1 MDSWFQSVLAAAQ
14 SMSLLEV
21 VAVIFAMAYL
31 LLAVRENILC
41 WLFAFLSTA
50 IYTVL
55 FWDVSLLMESA
66 LNVYY
71 MVMAVYGWYQWT
83 HGGTSDGN
91 EPHVLEVRSMSAQ
104 QHILVITGIA
114 ILCVVS
120 GKLLSEHSS
129 AAWPYVDSFT
139 TWASVITTYL
149 VTRKYLQ
156 NWLYWIVI
164 DAVSIPLYIDR
175 GLNLTALLFVAYVVI
190 AVVGYFKWRD
200 HWRSSEQVV
209 AA

>member
-1 MDSWFQSVLAAAQ
+1 MNAWLQSLLASAS
-14 SMSLLEV
+14 SMSSWEAIAV
-21 VAVIFAMAYL
+21 VFAIAYL

-41 WLFAFLSTA
+41 WLFAFISTA

-71 MVMAVYGWYQWT
+71 MAMAIYGWYQWT
-83 HGGTSDGN
+83 HGGHNGN
-91 EPHVLEVRSMSAQ
+91 DEPQAMAVQSMSGK
-104 QHILVITGIA
+104 QHLLVVGATAILVA
-114 ILCVVS
+114 VS
-120 GKLLSEHSS
+120 GYLLSEHSS
-129 AAWPYVDSFT
+129 AAWPYIDSFT

-149 VTRKYLQ
+149 VTQKYLQ

-175 GLNLTALLFVAYVVI
+175 GLSLTALLFAAYIVI
-190 AVVGYFKWRD
+190 AVIGYRSWRK
-200 HWRSSEQVV
+200 HLHNNGQVV

>member
-1 MDSWFQSVLAAAQ
+1 MSAWLQSLITGAQ
-14 SMSLLEV
+14 SMSPWEA
-21 VAVIFAMAYL
+21 VAVIFAIAYL
-31 LLAVRENILC
+31 FLAVREKILC
-41 WLFAFLSTA
+41 WLFAFMSTA

-71 MVMAVYGWYQWT
+71 MAMAVYGWYQWT
-83 HGGTSDGN
+83 GAGHNDNN
-91 EPHVLEVRSMSAQ
+91 EPHALGVQSMSGL
-104 QHILVITGIA
+104 QHVQVITTTAILVVI
-114 ILCVVS
+114 S
-120 GKLLSEHSS
+120 GYLLSEHSS

-164 DAVSIPLYIDR
+164 DMVSVPLYIDR
-175 GLNLTALLFVAYVVI
+175 GLNLTALLFIVYTVVAVI
-190 AVVGYFKWRD
+190 GYFSWRR
-200 HWRSSEQVV
+200 HLSNNGQAV

>member
-1 MDSWFQSVLAAAQ
+1 MSDWLQSLLTAQ
-14 SMSLLEV
+14 SMSPWEA
-21 VAVIFAMAYL
+21 VAVIFAIAYL
-31 LLAVRENILC
+31 LLAVKENIWC

-71 MVMAVYGWYQWT
+71 MAMAIYGWHQWT
-83 HGGTSDGN
+83 HGGHNGSDKPQALG
-91 EPHVLEVRSMSAQ
+91 VQSMSGQ
-104 QHILVITGIA
+104 QHLLMITATAILVA
-114 ILCVVS
+114 IS
-120 GKLLSEHSS
+120 GYLLSEHSS

-149 VTRKYLQ
+149 VTQKYLQ

-175 GLNLTALLFVAYVVI
+175 GLGMTALLFAAYIVI
-190 AVVGYFKWRD
+190 AVFGYMSWRK
-200 HWRSSEQVV
+200 HLKSNGHAVES
-209 AA
+209 

>member
-1 MDSWFQSVLAAAQ
+1 MDSWFQTVIDAAT

-21 VAVIFAMAYL
+21 TAVVFALAYL
-31 LLAVRENILC
+31 LLAVRENVLC
-41 WLFAFLSTA
+41 WLFAFLSTG

-71 MVMAVYGWYQWT
+71 MAMAVYGWQQWT
-83 HGGTSDGN
+83 RGGTSEDGQA
-91 EPHVLEVRSMSAQ
+91 HALEVQSMSAR
-104 QHILVITGIA
+104 QHVLVIATIA
-114 ILCVVS
+114 MLTATS
-120 GKLLSEHSS
+120 GYLLGEHSS
-129 AAWPYVDSFT
+129 AVWPYVDSFT

-149 VTRKYLQ
+149 VARKYLQ

-164 DAVSIPLYIDR
+164 DSVSIPLYIDR
-175 GLNLTALLFVAYVVI
+175 GLHLTALLFVAYVII
-190 AVVGYFKWRD
+190 AVIGYFKWRE
-200 HWRSSEQVV
+200 HFRTSGQVV

>member
-21 VAVIFAMAYL
+21 IAVIFAMAYL

-50 IYTVL
+50 IYTFL

-71 MVMAVYGWYQWT
+71 MAMAIYGWYQWT
-83 HGGTSDGN
+83 HGGASEGG
-91 EPHVLEVRSMSAQ
+91 ESHALEVRSMSGQ
-104 QHILVITGIA
+104 QHVLVIIGIA
-114 ILCVVS
+114 ILCLVS

-200 HWRSSEQVV
+200 HWRSSGQVV